1 MINKNYVQDMPKDM
15 YLPMLVS
22 ALLAFLTSFLGG
34 SAFGKVQQQNKLD
47 VSELLS
53 TNYIP
58 SVILVSKSGPL
69 L

>member
-1 MINKNYVQDMPKDM
+1 MINKNDVQDMPKDM

-22 ALLAFLTSFLGG
+22 ALLALLTSFLGG

-58 SVILVSKSGPL
+58 SVILVS
-69 L
+69 